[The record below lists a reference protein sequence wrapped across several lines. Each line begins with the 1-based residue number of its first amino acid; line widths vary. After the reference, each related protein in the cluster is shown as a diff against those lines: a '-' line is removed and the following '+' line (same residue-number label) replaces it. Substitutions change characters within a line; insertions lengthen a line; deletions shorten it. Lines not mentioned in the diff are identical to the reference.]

1 MGVKNWD
8 FIPWKWA
15 GIDEII
21 PSKLAIDTPN
31 YLTRRLQ
38 AFEYGAKLSIE
49 RIPTS
54 HLTLT
59 LGIIRSCLSSRLLP
73 IFVFDGPPENLK
85 RDTNPELV
93 KAAADLYSQYNASQ
107 DIYDSKIAEQLINSR
122 ALRWYFS
129 VNHIKDLCSALGI
142 PAVTAPSE
150 AEMMAAVM
158 CKEGLV
164 GSVLTNDADSLLF
177 GSPHVTRTIQFS
189 KGVIESCTL
198 NDLQEVVKLEVEQLR
213 DLAIVCGCDFH
224 KEGVKGIGP
233 RKGVV
238 LLERHGGLEG
248 LLKSKSYPTSE
259 IEEFLLA
266 REVFDEPNYISLNGV
281 SVALGAPVV
290 SQVIDIL
297 NPVLGYENAEQQSR
311 RFVQLWK
318 NFGKEQTTLEQ
329 WV

>member
-8 FIPWKWA
+8 FIPWKWT
-15 GIDEII
+15 GLDDIR
-21 PSKLAIDTPN
+21 PSILAIDTPN
-31 YLTRRLQ
+31 YITRRLQ
-38 AFEYGAKLSIE
+38 AFEYGTKISSE

-59 LGIIRSCLSSRLLP
+59 LGIIRSCLTNRILP

-85 RDTNPELV
+85 RDTNPELLRL
-93 KAAADLYSQYNASQ
+93 AANLYSQFNESK
-107 DIYDSKIAEQLINSR
+107 DIYNSKIAEQIINSR

-189 KGVIESCTL
+189 KGLIETCTL
-198 NDLQEVVKLEVEQLR
+198 QDLEAVVKLELEQLR

-224 KEGVKGIGP
+224 KEGVKGVGP

-248 LLKSKSYPTSE
+248 LLKSKSYTTSQ
-259 IEEFLLA
+259 IEEYMLA
-266 REVFDEPNYISLNGV
+266 REVFDEPKYVSLNGV
-281 SVALGAPVV
+281 NVSLGAPIIP
-290 SQVIDIL
+290 QVIEIL
-297 NPVLGYENAEQQSR
+297 RPVLGQDNAEQQSR
-311 RFVQLWK
+311 RFIQLWK